1 MVGDIY
7 HICNRGIR
15 KEKIF
20 DSDADYF
27 RFVLNLYRL
36 NNKGES
42 LRINPHRKSIDSFP
56 EQDKIVEILKWTLL
70 PNHYHLLLYE
80 KVDGGVLE
88 FVKRLGNSFTKYIN
102 IKREASGYLFQNSA
116 RMIQIQNDRHFLY
129 IPFYVDLNLL
139 DLIYSKTEHRKI
151 DVKKALDF
159 FKNYKWSS
167 FRDYFGDQNSP
178 FSKIIDKDL
187 FYETFDTNP
196 AVYQKEFYEFLK
208 GDEYENLKN
217 SLVKVKLVNLA
228 G

>member
-1 MVGDIY
+1 MTVGYVFEIIEAMVGDIY

-20 DSDADYF
+20 DNDSDYF

-42 LRINPHRKSIDSFP
+42 LRMYPHYKSVNLFP
-56 EQDKIVEILKWTLL
+56 DQEKIVEILKWTLL

-102 IKREASGYLFQNSA
+102 IKRGASGYLFQNSA
-116 RMIQIQNDRHFLY
+116 KIIQITNNRHFLY
-129 IPFYVDLNLL
+129 IPFYIDLNIL
-139 DLIYSKTEHRKI
+139 DLLKKDISQNKKI
-151 DVKKALDF
+151 EFL
-159 FKNYKWSS
+159 KNYRWSS
-167 FRDYFGDQNSP
+167 FRDYFNKETSE
-178 FSKIIDKDL
+178 FSKIIDNDL
-187 FYETFDTNP
+187 FYETFDVTSREYM
-196 AVYQKEFYEFLK
+196 VEIKDFLEDKEYK
-208 GDEYENLKN
+208 R
-217 SLVKVKLVNLA
+217 LVNLA

>member
-20 DSDADYF
+20 DNDSDYF

-42 LRINPHRKSIDSFP
+42 LRMYPHYKSVNLFP
-56 EQDKIVEILKWTLL
+56 DQEKIVEILKWTLL

-102 IKREASGYLFQNSA
+102 IKRGASGYLFQNSA
-116 RMIQIQNDRHFLY
+116 KIIQITNNRHFLY
-129 IPFYVDLNLL
+129 IPFYIDLNIL
-139 DLIYSKTEHRKI
+139 DLLKKDISQNKKI
-151 DVKKALDF
+151 EFL
-159 FKNYKWSS
+159 KNYRWSS
-167 FRDYFGDQNSP
+167 FRDYFNKETSE
-178 FSKIIDKDL
+178 FSKIIDNDL
-187 FYETFDTNP
+187 FYETFDVTSREYM
-196 AVYQKEFYEFLK
+196 VEIKDFLEDKEYK
-208 GDEYENLKN
+208 R
-217 SLVKVKLVNLA
+217 LVNLA

>member
-20 DSDADYF
+20 DNDSDYF

-42 LRINPHRKSIDSFP
+42 LRMYPHYKSVNLFP
-56 EQDKIVEILKWTLL
+56 DQEKIVEILKWTLL

-102 IKREASGYLFQNSA
+102 IKRGASGYLFQNSA
-116 RMIQIQNDRHFLY
+116 KIIQIANNRHFLY
-129 IPFYVDLNLL
+129 IPFYIDLNIL
-139 DLIYSKTEHRKI
+139 DLLKKDISQNKKI
-151 DVKKALDF
+151 EFL
-159 FKNYKWSS
+159 KNYRWSS
-167 FRDYFGDQNSP
+167 FRDYFNKETSE
-178 FSKIIDKDL
+178 FSKIIDNDL
-187 FYETFDTNP
+187 FYETFDVTSREYM
-196 AVYQKEFYEFLK
+196 VEIKDFLEDKEYK
-208 GDEYENLKN
+208 R
-217 SLVKVKLVNLA
+217 LVNLA

>member
-20 DSDADYF
+20 DNDSDYF

-42 LRINPHRKSIDSFP
+42 LRMYPHYKSVNLFP
-56 EQDKIVEILKWTLL
+56 DQEKIVEILKWTLL

-102 IKREASGYLFQNSA
+102 IKRGASGYLFQNSA
-116 RMIQIQNDRHFLY
+116 KIIQITNNRHFLY
-129 IPFYVDLNLL
+129 IPFFIDLNIL
-139 DLIYSKTEHRKI
+139 DLLKKDISQNKKI
-151 DVKKALDF
+151 EFL
-159 FKNYKWSS
+159 KNYRWSS
-167 FRDYFGDQNSP
+167 FRDYFNKETSE
-178 FSKIIDKDL
+178 FSKIIDNDL
-187 FYETFDTNP
+187 FYETFDVTSREYM
-196 AVYQKEFYEFLK
+196 VEIKDFLEDKEYK
-208 GDEYENLKN
+208 R
-217 SLVKVKLVNLA
+217 LVNLA

>member
-20 DSDADYF
+20 DNYSDYF

-42 LRINPHRKSIDSFP
+42 LRMYPHYKSVNLFP
-56 EQDKIVEILKWTLL
+56 DQEKIVEILKWTLL

-102 IKREASGYLFQNSA
+102 IKRGASGYLFQNSA
-116 RMIQIQNDRHFLY
+116 KIIQITNNRHFLY
-129 IPFYVDLNLL
+129 IPFYIDLNIL
-139 DLIYSKTEHRKI
+139 DLLKKDISQNKKI
-151 DVKKALDF
+151 EFL
-159 FKNYKWSS
+159 KNYRWSS
-167 FRDYFGDQNSP
+167 FRDYFNKETSE
-178 FSKIIDKDL
+178 FSKIIDNDL
-187 FYETFDTNP
+187 FYETFDVTSREYM
-196 AVYQKEFYEFLK
+196 VEIKDFLEDKEYK
-208 GDEYENLKN
+208 R
-217 SLVKVKLVNLA
+217 LVNLA